1 MRHQQLISSFIGAG
15 SQQSVAR
22 NNGRASGRTPNTLG
36 VQPRK
41 TSRSSANS
49 EASFP
54 TRRLDVTVAT
64 DLTLKSMEDV
74 AVPTSPPRLP
84 YPSLAQSPWQSTRS
98 STSMGSHSSSRSLAT
113 QNVTSR
119 SGGFFSSLGR
129 KASVKKDK
137 SSISGSN
144 PPLLSSVKL
153 RNTTT
158 NVPPRPV
165 NIVTAPSI
173 PGGPRAPHRAKRSQ
187 TIMISSRFSSNTP
200 DRSASLA
207 RRPSLNELSSDS
219 SMVDAEFARQVDKL
233 ADLLPRANRNVLAG
247 YLRRAGQD
255 ILAIGQYLE
264 DEKNGTVRRD

>member
-1 MRHQQLISSFIGAG
+1 MRHQQLISSFTGAD
-15 SQQSVAR
+15 SQRSAAR
-22 NNGRASGRTPNTLG
+22 INGRLGPNTLG
-36 VQPRK
+36 VQPRQA
-41 TSRSSANS
+41 SRSSANS

-74 AVPTSPPRLP
+74 SVPTSPPRLP
-84 YPSLAQSPWQSTRS
+84 YPSLAQSQWQSGRS
-98 STSMGSHSSSRSLAT
+98 SSSLGSQSSSRTLAT
-113 QNVTSR
+113 QNLASR

-137 SSISGSN
+137 SSSN

-165 NIVTAPSI
+165 NIDTAPSI
-173 PGGPRAPHRAKRSQ
+173 PGGPRAPNRAKRSQ

-219 SMVDAEFARQVDKL
+219 SLVDAEFARQVDKL
-233 ADLLPRANRNVLAG
+233 ADLLPRANRSVLAG